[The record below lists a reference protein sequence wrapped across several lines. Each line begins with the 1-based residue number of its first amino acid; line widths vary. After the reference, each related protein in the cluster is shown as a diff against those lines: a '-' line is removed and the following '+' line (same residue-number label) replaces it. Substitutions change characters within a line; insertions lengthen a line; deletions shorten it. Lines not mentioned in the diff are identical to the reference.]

1 VGKNSRGRRDLE
13 VLKEIFSH
21 RNRVFKFSV
30 GKKYGSRSYLEV
42 FKEIFSHRN
51 CDFSFLWEKNMEVQ
65 AI

>member
-1 VGKNSRGRRDLE
+1 ME

-30 GKKYGSRSYLEV
+30 GKKYGGKRNLEV
-42 FKEIFSHRN
+42 LKEDFSHKN
-51 CDFSFLWEKNMEVQ
+51 CDFSFLWEKNMVVE